1 MFQFSY
7 TFYTQAHKEEVIN
20 LLPNVWRKEIAESR
34 ILFEWKY
41 EQNPFAS
48 RPFCFVALHEGKVV
62 GFRGYLVQEFLFKSQ
77 KGKVAA
83 LADTITHPD
92 YRRMGIFE
100 ALTKYSLEEIA
111 KYNDIVCTY
120 NLSASWPPTGG
131 YLKLGWQ
138 PIAPRLSLYYFN
150 YPGIIKSI
158 IKKDYKKKAIYTKIS
173 SEPIIVNIQE
183 RALRL
188 ELTNKMYARSVS
200 QLAKKDINIGRPFRN
215 SKTEKYYEWRF
226 KNPSS
231 KFIFAFLWEG
241 SELVSFIAYNAAG
254 KNTLVVVDYLAKLE
268 DDLKMI
274 ISKSKD
280 LLKPLVSSVWT
291 ISQPIGSMKIFKCCG
306 YKDFNFIL
314 NHFKRFKHPP
324 ALVRPVKPE
333 VGNKSWLVNG
343 LDLREENNW
352 LLYKIDSD
360 AG

>member
-1 MFQFSY
+1 MGDFIFSEY
-7 TFYTQAHKEEVIN
+7 KSNYKDQIID
-20 LLPNVWRKEIAESR
+20 LLPHLWGRNTESARK
-34 ILFEWKY
+34 LFEWKY
-41 EQNPFAS
+41 EKNPFTNA
-48 RPFCFVALHEGKVV
+48 PFCFVALKGEKVV
-62 GFRGYLVQEFLFKSQ
+62 GFRGYLVQEFLFGNQ
-77 KGKVAA
+77 RGKVAA

-120 NLSASWPPTGG
+120 NLSASWPPTSG

-150 YPGIIKSI
+150 YPEIIKSI
-158 IKKDYKKKAIYTKIS
+158 IKKDYKKQAIYTKIS

-188 ELTNKMYARSVS
+188 ELTNKMYAKSVS
-200 QLAKKDINIGRPFRN
+200 QLAEKDINIGRPFRN
-215 SKTEKYYEWRF
+215 SKTEAYYEWRF

-231 KFIFAFLWEG
+231 HYIFAFLWDG
-241 SELVSFIAYNAAG
+241 SELVSFIAYYAAG
-254 KNTLVVVDYLAKLE
+254 NNTLVAVDYLAQLE

-291 ISQPIGSMKIFKCCG
+291 ISQPICSMKIIKRCG

-324 ALVRPVKPE
+324 ALVRPGKSE
-333 VGNKSWLVNG
+333 VENKSWLVNG